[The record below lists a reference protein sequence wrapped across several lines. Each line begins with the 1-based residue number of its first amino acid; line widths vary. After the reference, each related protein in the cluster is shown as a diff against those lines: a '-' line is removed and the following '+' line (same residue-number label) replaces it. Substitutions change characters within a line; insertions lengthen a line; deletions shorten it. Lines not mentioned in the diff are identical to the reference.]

1 MIEFLKKLFGF
12 GDKTKKED
20 CECCPPVVQDVPG
33 VIFDQESYTV
43 VDRKLDTEVNWPAN
57 WPFPTL
63 SRPEDQPKPSVADR
77 KKRNLQKKPDAPKAV
92 AAMTAPPKVSL
103 APPSEKAIKTSKKP
117 AQQKKSKKK

>member
-33 VIFDQESYTV
+33 VIFDQEAYTV
-43 VDRKLDTEVNWPAN
+43 VDRKLDIEADLPPN
-57 WPFPTL
+57 WPFPPAAWT
-63 SRPEDQPKPSVADR
+63 EDQPKPSVADR